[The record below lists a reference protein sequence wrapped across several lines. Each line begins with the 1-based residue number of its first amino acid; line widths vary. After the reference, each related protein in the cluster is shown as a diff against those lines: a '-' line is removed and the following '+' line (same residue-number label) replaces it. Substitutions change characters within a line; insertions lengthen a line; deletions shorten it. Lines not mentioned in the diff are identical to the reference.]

1 MNAIKLLTE
10 DHNKVRKLFG
20 KVKASDSNSE
30 KNKLFKQ
37 IKQELEVH
45 THIEEKIFYPKVR
58 ENKEIE
64 DIVMESLQE
73 HHHVVVL
80 MREIEN
86 LSDDSEKLEP
96 KMKVLMEDVEHHV
109 QEEEGEMFPKVEENF
124 SDSEL
129 EKLGEKLEQEKENY
143 KKSNAAK
150 A

>member
-37 IKQELEVH
+37 IKQELEIH

-64 DIVMESLQE
+64 DIVAESLQE
-73 HHHVVVL
+73 HHQVDVL

-86 LSDDSEKLEP
+86 LTDDSEKLEP
-96 KMKVLMEDVEHHV
+96 KMKVLMEDVEHHA
-109 QEEEGEMFPKVEENF
+109 QEEEGEMFPKIEENF

-129 EKLGEKLEQEKENY
+129 RELGEKLEQEKENF
-143 KKSNAAK
+143 KKSNAAN

>member
-58 ENKEIE
+58 ENKEIK

-73 HHHVVVL
+73 HHQVDVL

-96 KMKVLMEDVEHHV
+96 KMKVLMEDVEHHA
-109 QEEEGEMFPKVEENF
+109 QEEEGEMFPKVEKNF